1 MVSATAACMRRAG
14 RDARGSCSC
23 AHAAGHNMALLQPHG
38 GRAVNG
44 VWIFDVAMRVAGQ
57 GQASQWWLR
66 RVRAARTPG
75 SCVQVTSAAAMC
87 GRAVHGVAGTCH
99 SGSGCRRRRPAGWR
113 VSSQVMCPGFSCQ
126 VAAAERASPGG
137 SRAMCYRRLGEGQ
150 QFIHGLWRSASPR
163 AIWLGQ
169 NSSVGGI
176 INIINLS
183 SALYI
188 PIIPSIKFL
197 LMLSYQL
204 IRAEQLRHNPNDPI
218 ILT

>member
-1 MVSATAACMRRAG
+1 MRRAG

-57 GQASQWWLR
+57 GQASQRWLC

-99 SGSGCRRRRPAGWR
+99 SGSGCRRRRPVGWR
-113 VSSQVMCPGFSCQ
+113 VSSQVMCPGFCRQ
-126 VAAAERASPGG
+126 VAAAECASPGG
-137 SRAMCYRRLGEGQ
+137 GRAMCCRRLGEDQ
-150 QFIHGLWRSASPR
+150 QFIHGLWRSQALALSGSGKIR
-163 AIWLGQ
+163 RLGG
-169 NSSVGGI
+169 S
-176 INIINLS
+176 
-183 SALYI
+183 
-188 PIIPSIKFL
+188 
-197 LMLSYQL
+197 
-204 IRAEQLRHNPNDPI
+204 
-218 ILT
+218 